1 MSTHQP
7 QVNVHVQT
15 GAGEVLRVASTVLLF
30 GGAGGLAWTVAQG
43 PNAETAASG
52 LSMMIVMMLRFS
64 VSAGRLRLPSSDKQD
79 DFGANKELVSRAIDE
94 YRGALGRASLPVMAL
109 VSALYAIG
117 FLVLR
122 AGVAASLGVFK
133 NLYVAGFSAAIVGA
147 VIIFPSLLPSIVASL
162 KRRGVVADIPVA
174 AQPVQPAPATPDP
187 APQPAPA
194 PTPAPAK
201 KVVRRVVKKE
211 NDNV

>member
-1 MSTHQP
+1 
-7 QVNVHVQT
+7 
-15 GAGEVLRVASTVLLF
+15 
-30 GGAGGLAWTVAQG
+30 
-43 PNAETAASG
+43 
-52 LSMMIVMMLRFS
+52 MMIVMMLRFS

-174 AQPVQPAPATPDP
+174 AQGIGGLRAELNIVMGPDGGIQTVAPIDAARMSSDPVFRAFAESAVRAVRACSPLKLPPESYQVWRNIIFNFDP
-187 APQPAPA
+187 SRL
-194 PTPAPAK
+194 TG
-201 KVVRRVVKKE
+201 
-211 NDNV
+211 